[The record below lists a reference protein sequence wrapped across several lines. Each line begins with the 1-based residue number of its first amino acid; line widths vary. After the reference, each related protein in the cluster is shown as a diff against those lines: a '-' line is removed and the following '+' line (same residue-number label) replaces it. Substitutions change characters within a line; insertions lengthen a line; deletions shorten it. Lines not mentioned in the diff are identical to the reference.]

1 MISIIDH
8 SVREKLNLHP
18 VAYMVCQACANL
30 YPTMKGTGVGYLSE
44 QLGLPSQTVS
54 QSMKQLIEHHL
65 IEKKENGYYY
75 PTMAWY
81 LAHDGEDVDLVSP
94 SEDLAKEVIDFFN
107 RVNGTK
113 YQIPNNMEL
122 VKKILKANPKLTI
135 KHFHSVIIHKKETW
149 GNDDKMKEYN
159 RPSTI
164 FSGKF
169 LKYLDDANHYWINQ
183 HKHDSAT
190 QIIGN

>member
-54 QSMKQLIEHHL
+54 QSMKYLIEHHL

-75 PTMAWY
+75 PTMTWY
-81 LAHDGEDVDLVSP
+81 LAHDGEDVDIVAP

>member
-8 SVREKLNLHP
+8 SVREKLTLHP

-44 QLGLPSQTVS
+44 QLGLPAQTVS
-54 QSMKQLIEHHL
+54 QSMKNLIELHL
-65 IEKKENGYYY
+65 VEKKENGYYY

-81 LAHDGEDVDLVSP
+81 LAHQGEEVEVTDDKK
-94 SEDLAKEVIDFFN
+94 DLASEVIRYFN
-107 RVNGTK
+107 EINETK
-113 YQIPNNMEL
+113 YQIPANMEL
-122 VKKILKANPKLTI
+122 VFKILKNNPKLTI
-135 KHFHSVIIHKKETW
+135 QHFKSVIVHKKETW

-169 LKYLDDANHYWINQ
+169 LKYLDDANHYWINK